1 MAALMRPFPKGA
13 KEDISQVEYAL
24 VGTARL
30 DEHQDEGLLDSGI
43 LDSFGLVEF
52 IGFIE
57 SEFGIEVG
65 EEEFT
70 NDNFKDLTA
79 IKKFVRRKLKQE
91 N

>member
-1 MAALMRPFPKGA
+1 MNIMEKL
-13 KEDISQVEYAL
+13 KERICAVNGIFKKE
-24 VGTARL
+24 
-30 DEHQDEGLLDSGI
+30 EIPEDEGLLDSGI

-57 SEFGIEVG
+57 SEFGIEVD

-79 IKKFVRRKLKQE
+79 IKKFVQGKLKQE